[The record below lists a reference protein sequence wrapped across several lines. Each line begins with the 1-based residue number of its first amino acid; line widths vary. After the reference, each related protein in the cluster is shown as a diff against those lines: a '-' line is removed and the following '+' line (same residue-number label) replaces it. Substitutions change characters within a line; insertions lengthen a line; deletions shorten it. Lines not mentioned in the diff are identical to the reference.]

1 MSNDISPPG
10 IGTPARSSAVASRLP
25 SSGPLLARGRARIS
39 ALRVAARAFIRRYLP
54 NESQHLFALTLA
66 VGVICGL
73 VAVAFHLA
81 IQLAERLLIDNATH
95 ARGWSW
101 MVWTIVTPTLGGL
114 FAGAALT
121 WIVPGARGS
130 GIPQVK
136 QAFATEGGRVRFRD
150 AMGKFAIGSLQI
162 GSGASLGREGP
173 TVQICAGAASLLA
186 RATSLPPRNMRRL
199 TPVGVAAGI
208 AAAFNAPIAAV
219 TFTIEEIVGTL
230 DHAILSGVVVAAAL
244 AAVIERGILGVHP
257 VIQVDQTYGLDHASS
272 LPLYALL
279 GLAAA
284 LVSVAFT
291 DSLLGM
297 RRWFRGVRRLPAWT
311 HPAVGGL
318 VTGMLAVGLLQF
330 LGTSGV
336 TGGGYATLGQALA
349 GQLGW
354 RVLAALCAVKLIAT
368 VFSYSSG
375 GAGGIFAP
383 ALFVGAMLG
392 GVVGH
397 LDVLLLDH
405 ESRQLGAFALVGMGA
420 VFAGVIRAPITS
432 VLIIFEMTGGYG
444 LVLPLMLANMSS
456 YILARRLRPTPIYEA
471 LLEQDGITLPTPAPK
486 AHPAELLLVSEAMTS
501 AVVCVEQERS
511 VAEAKELTAK
521 GPFTLIPVVGRKG
534 TVMGTV
540 SVAALVSAAPKASL
554 SSLMKPAQQIR
565 SDEPLVRAV
574 VRMNDLGTRQ
584 LVVVDATAG
593 DKLVGILSMSDV
605 VRAYAT
611 AASNSGARTETAGPS
626 SMLELNAEALM
637 LPALVLPKSVGVLEL
652 VRQLRAS
659 GKLAVVVKDGANE
672 HRVLL
677 PEHLHEFARDEE
689 LEKLLVAGDLAR
701 RAPSIHVDT
710 DLAALFAIMQAQG
723 TETVVVLS
731 AVDEPVGVVTKDIL
745 ARSFFERY
753 AGRVGFS
760 SDRAPAAPRMEA
772 R

>member
-1 MSNDISPPG
+1 
-10 IGTPARSSAVASRLP
+10 
-25 SSGPLLARGRARIS
+25 
-39 ALRVAARAFIRRYLP
+39 
-54 NESQHLFALTLA
+54 
-66 VGVICGL
+66 
-73 VAVAFHLA
+73 
-81 IQLAERLLIDNATH
+81 
-95 ARGWSW
+95 

-150 AMGKFAIGSLQI
+150 AIGKFVIGSLQI
-162 GSGASLGREGP
+162 GTGASLGREGP

-230 DHAILSGVVVAAAL
+230 DHAILSGVVVAAAI

-257 VIQVDQTYGLDHASS
+257 VIHVDQTYGLDHASS

-284 LVSVAFT
+284 FVSVAFT
-291 DSLLGM
+291 DGLLGL
-297 RRWFRGVRRLPAWT
+297 RRWFRSLRRVPAWAQ
-311 HPAVGGL
+311 PAVGGL
-318 VTGMLAVGLLQF
+318 VTGTLAVALLHF

-349 GQLGW
+349 GQLGL
-354 RVLAALCAVKLIAT
+354 RLLVALCAVKLIAT

-392 GVVGH
+392 GIVGH
-397 LDVLLLDH
+397 ADVFLFGH
-405 ESRQLGAFALVGMGA
+405 EERQLGAFAVVGMGA

-456 YILARRLRPTPIYEA
+456 YMVARRLRPTPIYEA
-471 LLEQDGITLPTPAPK
+471 LLAQDGVTLPQHSPN
-486 AHPAELLLVSEAMTS
+486 AHAAEMLLVADAMTS
-501 AVVCVEQERS
+501 NVVCVQQEQS
-511 VAEAKELTAK
+511 VAHAQLLTAATA
-521 GPFTLIPVVGRKG
+521 FSLIPVVGSG
-534 TVMGTV
+534 AAVLGTV
-540 SVAALVSAAPKASL
+540 SVAELHRAPADTSL
-554 SSLMKPAQQIR
+554 SNLMKPAHQIH

-574 VRMNDLGTRQ
+574 VRMNDWGTRQ
-584 LVVVDATAG
+584 LVVVDRSAA

-605 VRAYAT
+605 VRAYAV
-611 AASNSGARTETAGPS
+611 AASTSGSRAEAASPR
-626 SMLELNAEALM
+626 SML
-637 LPALVLPKSVGVLEL
+637 G
-652 VRQLRAS
+652 
-659 GKLAVVVKDGANE
+659 G
-672 HRVLL
+672 
-677 PEHLHEFARDEE
+677 
-689 LEKLLVAGDLAR
+689 
-701 RAPSIHVDT
+701 
-710 DLAALFAIMQAQG
+710 
-723 TETVVVLS
+723 
-731 AVDEPVGVVTKDIL
+731 
-745 ARSFFERY
+745 
-753 AGRVGFS
+753 
-760 SDRAPAAPRMEA
+760 
-772 R
+772 